1 MAWIKKDDKS
11 GDRLDFHSVNDMFE
25 NGASFTI
32 TKGERVQKPNYSKEQ
47 NFEVV
52 DAKFV
57 RSLTRSSGV
66 LRLNK
71 NPNILIN

>member
-1 MAWIKKDDKS
+1 MTWRKS
-11 GDRLDFHSVNDMFE
+11 NDTNGDRWDFHSVRDMFE
-25 NGASFTI
+25 NGASFTV
-32 TKGERVQKPNYSKEQ
+32 TKGGSMQKPNYSKEQ
-47 NFEVV
+47 IFKVV

-71 NPNILIN
+71 NYIY